1 MPKRQ
6 QREEEIDY
14 EPTLRMP
21 KADVILKVCDKIK
34 AIADLMQKTRKS
46 MEFSMWLRET
56 ETLLIHAFG
65 PKSRQVHDFKAISY
79 YPPIISFGP
88 YDDNRDT
95 DYQTFYLSGLQTA
108 RECLLAIMTEVK
120 DFYPDEPEPAPVDV
134 NAKTFEQ
141 RGGSNAG
148 SNSRKVFVV
157 HGHDEGMKSSV
168 ARFLEKLD
176 LQPIILHEQPNG
188 GKTIIEKFEANADVA
203 FAVVLVSPDDEGR
216 EKVKKKDDE
225 ELSLLKNRARQNVIL
240 ELGYFIG
247 RLGRARVCALQSDEI
262 DTPTDILGVVY
273 IPYDSN
279 DGWKIQLCKELR
291 NAGLPI
297 DEAKFASALIS

>member
-1 MPKRQ
+1 MAKRV

-21 KADVILKVCDKIK
+21 RKDVILKVCDKIK

-203 FAVVLVSPDDEGR
+203 FAVVLISPDDEGN
-216 EKVKKKDDE
+216 EKGKKDK
-225 ELSLLKNRARQNVIL
+225 LQNRARQNVIL

-247 RLGRARVCALQSDEI
+247 RLGRARVCALQSGEI
-262 DTPTDILGVVY
+262 ETPTDVLGVLYV
-273 IPYDSN
+273 PYDSN
-279 DGWKIQLCKELR
+279 GGWRIQLVKEIR
-291 NAGLPI
+291 GAGISLE
-297 DEAKFASALIS
+297 DAKCTMALMT

>member
-1 MPKRQ
+1 MAKRV

-21 KADVILKVCDKIK
+21 RKDVILKVIDKIK

-108 RECLLAIMTEVK
+108 RECLLAIVTEVK
-120 DFYPDEPEPAPVDV
+120 DFYPDEPEQAPVDV

-176 LQPIILHEQPNG
+176 LHPIILHEQPNG

-203 FAVVLVSPDDEGR
+203 FAVVLISPDDEGN
-216 EKVKKKDDE
+216 EKGKRDK
-225 ELSLLKNRARQNVIL
+225 LQSRARQNVIL

-247 RLGRARVCALQSDEI
+247 RLGRAHVCALQSGDIE
-262 DTPTDILGVVY
+262 TPTDVLGVLYV
-273 IPYDSN
+273 PYDLN
-279 DGWKIQLCKELR
+279 GGWKIQLVKEIR
-291 NAGLPI
+291 AAGISLE
-297 DEAKFASALIS
+297 DAKCTMALMV

>member
-21 KADVILKVCDKIK
+21 KADVILKVCGKIK

-108 RECLLAIMTEVK
+108 RECLLAIVTEVK

-134 NAKTFEQ
+134 NTKTFEQ
-141 RGGSNAG
+141 RGGSNVG

-203 FAVVLVSPDDEGR
+203 FAVVLISPDDEGN
-216 EKVKKKDDE
+216 EKGKKDK
-225 ELSLLKNRARQNVIL
+225 LQSRARQNVIL

-247 RLGRARVCALQSDEI
+247 RLGRAHVCALQSGDIE
-262 DTPTDILGVVY
+262 TPTDVLGVLYV
-273 IPYDSN
+273 PYDLN
-279 DGWKIQLCKELR
+279 GGWKIQLVKEIR
-291 NAGLPI
+291 AAGISLE
-297 DEAKFASALIS
+297 DAKCTMALMV

>member
-21 KADVILKVCDKIK
+21 KADVILKVCGKIK

-108 RECLLAIMTEVK
+108 RECLLAIVTEVK
-120 DFYPDEPEPAPVDV
+120 DFYPDEPEPALVDV
-134 NAKTFEQ
+134 NTKTFEQ
-141 RGGSNAG
+141 RGGSNVG

-203 FAVVLVSPDDEGR
+203 FAVVLISPDDEGN
-216 EKVKKKDDE
+216 EKGKKDK
-225 ELSLLKNRARQNVIL
+225 LQSRARQNVIL

-247 RLGRARVCALQSDEI
+247 RLGRAHVCALQSGDIE
-262 DTPTDILGVVY
+262 TPTDVLGVLYV
-273 IPYDSN
+273 PYDLN
-279 DGWKIQLCKELR
+279 GGWKIQLVKEIR
-291 NAGLPI
+291 AAGISLE
-297 DEAKFASALIS
+297 DAKCAMALMV

>member
-1 MPKRQ
+1 MAKRV

-21 KADVILKVCDKIK
+21 RKDVILKVIDKIK

-108 RECLLAIMTEVK
+108 RECLLAIVTEVK
-120 DFYPDEPEPAPVDV
+120 DFYPDEPEQAPVDV

-176 LQPIILHEQPNG
+176 LHPIILHEQPNE

-203 FAVVLVSPDDEGR
+203 FAVVLISPDDEGN
-216 EKVKKKDDE
+216 EKGKKDK
-225 ELSLLKNRARQNVIL
+225 LQSRARQNVIL

-247 RLGRARVCALQSDEI
+247 RLGRAHVCALQSGDIE
-262 DTPTDILGVVY
+262 TPTDVLGVLYV
-273 IPYDSN
+273 PYDLN
-279 DGWKIQLCKELR
+279 GGWKIQLVKEIR
-291 NAGLPI
+291 AAGISLE
-297 DEAKFASALIS
+297 DAKCTMALMV